1 MATSVVL
8 VNELRDQLFGD
19 NPQVPWTEGRNFRN
33 GMGEE
38 LYYTI
43 YIYNIYTNIQSYT
56 HDFNIYNY
64 TIVYIISG

>member
-43 YIYNIYTNIQSYT
+43 YIIYILIYNHIHMSLIYT
-56 HDFNIYNY
+56 
-64 TIVYIISG
+64 IIL